1 MTLTDA
7 MFSRA
12 YIAPGNRARID
23 RFCERAE
30 RGESLVVGAI
40 GGSIT
45 EGASATAP
53 ERRYIDRIAARLSER
68 FPSAQFTIANAGIGA
83 SNSLFGA
90 FRVRKDLFSREPDI
104 IFIDYA
110 VNDATNPDVV
120 HPYESLIHACL
131 SAPKGPPVILL
142 FMLTDNGA
150 NRQDLQIP
158 IGRHYDLPMLSVRD
172 AVWPEIEQGA
182 LRWSDYSPDTVHPND
197 AGHDMIADMALR
209 AMVSDGKTAKVAP
222 LPERLNAASAQ
233 FDNGSIIDANVMK
246 VLKNNGWKKGPHKAG
261 YTGFQSD
268 TPGSEFTAAVEGS
281 YIAIGYK
288 QYRGD
293 FGIIEVIVDEGS
305 PIILDGYFVQERI
318 IAWAGGHTV
327 IAVLT
332 ADAPRGGHTI
342 RVRLTERR
350 HEKSGGHQFDVG
362 YFLVS

>member
-1 MTLTDA
+1 MILTDA

-12 YIAPGNRARID
+12 YISPGNRARMN
-23 RFCERAE
+23 RFIERAE
-30 RGESLVVGAI
+30 RGEPLVVGAI

-45 EGASATAP
+45 EGAGASVP
-53 ERRYIDRIAARLSER
+53 ERRYVNRIAARLSER
-68 FPSAQFTIANAGIGA
+68 FPSAKFTIANAGIGA

-90 FRVRKDLFSREPDI
+90 FRVRKDLLSKEPDI

-120 HPYESLIHACL
+120 HPYESLIRACL
-131 SAPKGPPVILL
+131 STPKEVPVMLL
-142 FMLTDNGA
+142 FMVNDAGT

-158 IGRHYDLPMLSVRD
+158 IGRHYDLPMVSVRD
-172 AVWPEIEQGA
+172 AVWPEIERGVHTWA
-182 LRWSDYSPDTVHPND
+182 DYSNDTVHPHD
-197 AGHDMIADMALR
+197 SGHDL
-209 AMVSDGKTAKVAP
+209 VSDLAVRVLLSGGASAP
-222 LPERLNAASAQ
+222 YVLPARMNAASSV
-233 FDNGSIIDANVMK
+233 FDGGAIIDANAMAVTE
-246 VLKNNGWKKGPHKAG
+246 NSGWKKGPHKAG

-268 TPGSEFTAAVEGS
+268 APGSVFTADVEGS

-293 FGIIEVIVDEGS
+293 FGIAEVSVDGGA
-305 PIILDGYFVQERI
+305 PMILDAYFVQERI

-327 IAVLT
+327 ITVL
-332 ADAPRGGHTI
+332 AKDLPRGTHRV

-350 HEKSGGHQFDVG
+350 HEKSGGHQFDIG